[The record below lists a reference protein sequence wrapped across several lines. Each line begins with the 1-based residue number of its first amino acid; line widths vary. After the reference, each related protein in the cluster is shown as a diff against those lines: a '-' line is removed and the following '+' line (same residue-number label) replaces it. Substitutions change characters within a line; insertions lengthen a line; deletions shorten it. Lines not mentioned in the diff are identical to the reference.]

1 MTLYIFCCIVIIAC
15 QDFGHG
21 HETYRFDK
29 EINNIAI
36 GRNKLY
42 VATDNCIYQMNFSL
56 HCEVKRKVSG
66 VKDPNRIKLLVV
78 YEENSTLIACGSS
91 TECGGCEVLDLN
103 NISKT
108 IYFENVTIVPIYPDK
123 SALGFLIKTKSKITY
138 LTVGAVHGDETDCK
152 YEKHLI
158 TLRNMKD
165 GGEGIFSY
173 IGSSSSPYIKLTEKN
188 EKATVLHVDF
198 VDGFQFQNSI
208 YVIMNLKTNSERVRI
223 LWMKNEDDKQKSLE
237 SLRGATLLCCEDKNR
252 TVLLSSSLI
261 NRGPPVLLAGVFTAR
276 SSNPDNTAL
285 AIFNI
290 TPWTNVDSDKDEDL
304 CSSECTEKTVQ
315 SHHIKELKTAFLHP
329 NMTSVATATV
339 NSWIVLFI
347 GTGDGQLLKIVLD
360 KNLNSG
366 CPDILYQF
374 PGDNAVF
381 SKMIL
386 DPVDKKQ
393 VYIALEKQLSRIRV
407 ANCSRFDALR
417 TCWAGQDPYCGWC
430 ASESR
435 CTFHDECSNSA
446 WITIPEEP
454 FENLKQMISYQ
465 LNDYTLANKEGI
477 TLDVMVHLNVASL
490 QNTSFACV
498 FMYGDNVSL
507 CENSNLNP
515 VFLGCSC
522 SFPKNRLVPEGLN
535 VKVSIRIN
543 SVNIVENWTLKK
555 CSEIGRTSTTPN
567 RCAVCIAAGCYWSLK
582 DNLCSS
588 SPDSSYVSQTQNTCP
603 KENTSSLVPEIH
615 LIEPTEISY
624 LGKNKVTIKGTNLS
638 QVSKIWITGSADCRP
653 IEIPVLSSTDN
664 EVQFSIPKSTKGV
677 RKVCVVVNDGICHGS
692 VLIQYRSLPSCDRL
706 SPNSTWASGK
716 RRVSILGNNLHF
728 VDVIKHENMGNIKNF
743 SQTENNISY
752 YVPAREVEKPV
763 EIPIKM
769 VVANHTLECLN
780 ITYHPDPKFLE
791 FSTTP
796 VANNLQITIKKMKD
810 ALTIKTDE
818 LNITAIDDQRH
829 PCTSIKIIFNDNSGD
844 DSILCTINNKPKLSI
859 QKIEIQ
865 LGDFKEVLEKSFNY
879 YWLLFIVVCIMPFVI
894 LAMFCFNRVKQR
906 QLTKK
911 LSEQVELLEC
921 DIRNEI
927 REGFAELQTEKSDLL
942 EAFGTIPYLDY
953 KHFAVRTFFPEAMPA
968 LSSIVNDVGQDM
980 EKGKQN
986 ESSQALS
993 NLIHEQLFLIT
1004 LVHTLEEQK
1013 KFTIKDKCVFA
1024 SLLTI
1029 ALHSDLVYL
1038 TRVMEVLLRA
1048 LMDQSSNTQP
1058 KLMLRRT
1065 ESIVEKLLT
1074 NWMSICLYGFL
1085 RESVG
1090 EPLFLMVS
1098 ALTQRINKGP
1108 VDAITEKALYTLNED
1123 WLLWQAHDF
1132 HTLKLKVLF
1141 QALPDGEK
1149 EAGATLEV
1157 SVLDCDTT
1165 EQAKEKILR
1174 SFKSKFGYPYH
1185 VQLKD
1190 IDIEYEKEGSVL
1202 KLQEVDSTSKVGENG
1217 VKRLNTIGHYQ
1228 LSDGDSVRVTK
1239 KIARATLSTQES
1251 IKDDDNY
1258 STKYC
1263 HLIEADGPEIDDLQK
1278 GNPQRKKLKLKE
1290 VYLTK
1295 LLSSKVAVH
1304 SFVENLFKTIWGLPN
1319 GKAPLAVKYFF
1330 DFLDAQAENKKITD
1344 PDVLH
1349 IWKTNS
1355 LPLRFWVN
1363 ILKNP
1368 QFVFDMEKT
1377 AHLDSCLSVIAQ
1389 AFMDSFSL
1397 AEQQLGKHAPTNKLL
1412 YAKDIPQYKEEV
1424 KAYYKQIHDQPLLGF
1439 SEFTLF
1445 LEEESKKHENEFNE
1459 SAALHEIYK
1468 YIFQYF
1474 DEIKLKLEQS
1484 GAPSDLKQQLSHVK
1498 DVFDGRKMWKWE

>member
-1 MTLYIFCCIVIIAC
+1 
-15 QDFGHG
+15 
-21 HETYRFDK
+21 
-29 EINNIAI
+29 
-36 GRNKLY
+36 
-42 VATDNCIYQMNFSL
+42 
-56 HCEVKRKVSG
+56 
-66 VKDPNRIKLLVV
+66 
-78 YEENSTLIACGSS
+78 
-91 TECGGCEVLDLN
+91 
-103 NISKT
+103 
-108 IYFENVTIVPIYPDK
+108 
-123 SALGFLIKTKSKITY
+123 
-138 LTVGAVHGDETDCK
+138 
-152 YEKHLI
+152 
-158 TLRNMKD
+158 
-165 GGEGIFSY
+165 
-173 IGSSSSPYIKLTEKN
+173 
-188 EKATVLHVDF
+188 
-198 VDGFQFQNSI
+198 
-208 YVIMNLKTNSERVRI
+208 
-223 LWMKNEDDKQKSLE
+223 MKNEDDKQKSLE

-386 DPVDKKQ
+386 DPVDKKK

-435 CTFHDECSNSA
+435 C
-446 WITIPEEP
+446 
-454 FENLKQMISYQ
+454 
-465 LNDYTLANKEGI
+465 
-477 TLDVMVHLNVASL
+477 
-490 QNTSFACV
+490 
-498 FMYGDNVSL
+498 
-507 CENSNLNP
+507 
-515 VFLGCSC
+515 
-522 SFPKNRLVPEGLN
+522 
-535 VKVSIRIN
+535 
-543 SVNIVENWTLKK
+543 
-555 CSEIGRTSTTPN
+555 
-567 RCAVCIAAGCYWSLK
+567 AVCIAAGCYWSLK
-582 DNLCSS
+582 DNHCGWVSGVEKASLTNKDSC
-588 SPDSSYVSQTQNTCP
+588 PDLRTEQI
-603 KENTSSLVPEIH
+603 VPEIH

-653 IEIPVLSSTDN
+653 FEIPVLSSTDN

-728 VDVIKHENMGNIKNF
+728 VDVIKHENMEFK
-743 SQTENNISY
+743 SKHVTKNNISY

-894 LAMFCFNRVKQR
+894 LETKAMFCFNRVKQR

-1190 IDIEYEKEGSVL
+1190 IDIVKEYEKEGSVL

-1295 LLSSKVAVH
+1295 LLLNSYVAVH